1 MLYHFH
7 WVKVRTE
14 LERNLLLLYM
24 LYFIISLLMRAPQQT
39 LPQHLPSPEARIE
52 SKKQREKNQ
61 GGERL

>member
-39 LPQHLPSPEARIE
+39 LPQHLSSPEARIE